1 MRKHFDKALYDQ
13 NDKIA
18 KAAAKDVLFYHG
30 YTNVE
35 ESVKKTDV
43 DLRVLDKDGNLLF
56 YVEVERKAVWHTD
69 DFPYDNVQF
78 PERKTK
84 YALLDKPTYYMM
96 FSGNMKKFLVVRSK
110 DLLTSPIE
118 MVRNKYVSYGEMFY
132 QVPLD
137 RVTFN
142 DFKE

>member
-18 KAAAKDVLFYHG
+18 KAAAKDLLACAG
-30 YTNVE
+30 YKAVVE
-35 ESVKKTDV
+35 STKKTDV
-43 DLRVLDKDGNLLF
+43 DLQVLDKNGNVMF
-56 YVEVERKAVWHTD
+56 YVEVERKAVWNTEE
-69 DFPYDNVQF
+69 FPYKNVQF

-84 YALLDKPTYYMM
+84 YALLDKPTYYIM
-96 FSGNMKKFLVVRSK
+96 FSGNMKKFLVVKGK

-118 MVRNKYVSYGEMFY
+118 MVRNKYVAYGEHFY

-137 RVTFN
+137 KVSFN
-142 DFKE
+142 QFKE